1 MGVNNRMSDIINS
14 IFVNAEKINTI
25 GVLLL
30 FVCYLAYI
38 QQKTLTQIGKVLEE
52 LKEINRDTI
61 ENCNKIKEEIR
72 VFYLA
77 VKNKLEAR

>member
-1 MGVNNRMSDIINS
+1 MSDIINS
-14 IFVNAEKINTI
+14 IFINAEKINTI

-38 QQKTLTQIGKVLEE
+38 QQKTLTEIGKVLEE

-77 VKNKLEAR
+77 VKDKLEAR